1 MLREQFPNWARE
13 LGDEDLARA
22 VLAAGLI
29 SQKPLAWSMPP
40 AGNEAASAAQ
50 RAPRWIWSERVA
62 KINYKQSKDSPGSNW
77 AGKLDSISSIS
88 LLLRFLP
95 QTNWGDRLEV
105 HRSLVALACVRGATI
120 ECAKDWADSTPWRLP
135 IAIGSLEEDETSE
148 WFAERNRWSPPNWP
162 FVYRAVNRQFDRFPI
177 LTVNAPLDAIE
188 PRFDA
193 APPRLKANAIIVNGL
208 AAVDSGGQIYAATYE
223 ALHRIA
229 ARWSAAGIV
238 LVKRSLSSADFAQ
251 AIHRTA
257 MELTHNLA
265 LDAALYEAF
274 GDNAVL
280 IGNVSLLR
288 EARVAT
294 QLKALTSQLSGLSKG
309 APLRLSQRSAQ
320 MLSARAPMAMSA
332 PPDVAE
338 PVMVASTQLRSA
350 IRKSAPGFGFVGES
364 HEASA
369 LTELADAVREA
380 TSVEATEAASARRV
394 QQQSVVRT
402 NETEPFSKVS
412 NGFAVGETVEMRI
425 RIGNAVDPE
434 WQSSDVAFPEHE
446 LPNNDSEHRL
456 TVMLHE
462 PSYIEVPE
470 LRDIALPK
478 DGNSEEA
485 IFVFAPR
492 TAGNFEARASILH
505 RGRVLQTALIRA
517 VIAEGRERLPADA
530 AIQVIDEAR
539 VRCDWTGLYS
549 RARFDLAFVCNR
561 DGEHV
566 PRLTGVSD
574 DVAWSLDLGRVD
586 ASVKRISGLLSDA
599 ASHVIDHSDGLDQGD
614 NPELLS
620 KLAFSGREL
629 FLNLL
634 HEQIRNRA
642 AGSLDLRSD
651 SVSHIQIVGTRID
664 ELVPIEFIYD
674 YPLSAFEVEPAVCP
688 KHREALERGECPAE
702 CATRRAEGEHIC
714 PMGFWGVRKVI
725 ERHLFDGTQAGQE
738 ARLVASTE
746 ANAAHETLSI
756 RTHALIGR
764 SNNVAPVTL
773 QPLVDHLNATLPNRV
788 TVAEKWKD
796 WVSAIETH
804 APTWLIAFPH
814 NDGTGA
820 ERKLEMG
827 GQKIR
832 TTAFPVHDAQLSA
845 PDANADYFV
854 RLPGKPAPL
863 VFLLGCDTAG
873 ALDDS
878 GSHLDAF
885 RRSGAAV
892 IISTVATV
900 FGEHAVVVGESLARA
915 LLEIS
920 DAANASG
927 DPKRAK
933 HMGEVLRAAKRKA
946 LLESLP
952 MALGIVAFGDA
963 DWRIV

>member
-1 MLREQFPNWARE
+1 MFREQFPHWARE
-13 LGDEDLARA
+13 LSDEDLARA

-29 SQKPLAWSMPP
+29 SEKPLAWSQPP
-40 AGNEAASAAQ
+40 AGIDVASAQQ
-50 RAPRWIWSERVA
+50 RAPRWIWSERLA
-62 KINYKQSKDSPGSNW
+62 KTTYKQSKDSPCSIW
-77 AGKLDSISSIS
+77 ARKTDTFDSIS
-88 LLLRFLP
+88 LLLRFSTPTL
-95 QTNWGDRLEV
+95 WDSRIEAHRL
-105 HRSLVALACVRGATI
+105 LVALRCVRGATI
-120 ECAKDWADSTPWRLP
+120 ECAKDWADATPWRLP
-135 IAIGSLEEDETSE
+135 ITIGALEDDEAGA
-148 WFAERNRWSPPNWP
+148 WFAEQNRWVPPHWP
-162 FVYRAVNRQFDRFPI
+162 FAYRIVNRQFDRVPM
-177 LTVNAPLDAIE
+177 LAVNATLADAE
-188 PRFDA
+188 TLFEH
-193 APPRLKANAIIVNGL
+193 APPRLKANAVIVNGL
-208 AAVDSGGQIYAATYE
+208 GTAEALQNYAAFYD
-223 ALHRIA
+223 ALYRIA
-229 ARWSAAGIV
+229 TRCSAAGIV
-238 LVKRSLSSADFAQ
+238 VLKAPLASVDFARS
-251 AIHRTA
+251 IHRTA
-257 MELTHNLA
+257 MELTQNLA
-265 LDAALYEAF
+265 FDAALFEAF

-280 IGNVSLLR
+280 IGNASLLR

-294 QLKALTSQLSGLSKG
+294 QLKSLTSQLSRLSKS
-309 APLRLSQRSAQ
+309 APLKLSQRSAQ

-332 PPDVAE
+332 PPEAAE
-338 PVMVASTQLRSA
+338 AVSVVNTTLRSA
-350 IRKSAPGFGFVGES
+350 MRKSAPGFGFVGES

-380 TSVEATEAASARRV
+380 ASVEATAAASARRV
-394 QQQSVVRT
+394 QQQSAVR
-402 NETEPFSKVS
+402 NTEAEAFSKVS

-425 RIGNAVDPE
+425 RIGSASDPE
-434 WQSSDVAFPEHE
+434 WQSSDATFPDHE
-446 LPNNDSEHRL
+446 LPKNDSEHRL

-462 PSYIEVPE
+462 PSYIDVPV
-470 LRDIALPK
+470 LRDIVLPTTGNSDEAVFTFLPK
-478 DGNSEEA
+478 
-485 IFVFAPR
+485 V
-492 TAGNFEARASILH
+492 AGNFEARASVLH

-517 VIAEGRERLPADA
+517 VIAESRSALTPDHSIE
-530 AIQVIDEAR
+530 VVDEAR
-539 VRCDWTGLYS
+539 VRSDWTGLYA
-549 RARFDLAFVCNR
+549 RARFDLAFVYNR
-561 DGEHV
+561 DDEHV

-574 DVAWSLDLGRVD
+574 DVAWTLDLGRVE

-599 ASHVIDHSDGLDQGD
+599 ASHVVDHSDGLDQGD

-725 ERHLFDGTQAGQE
+725 ERHLFDGTQAGRE
-738 ARLVASTE
+738 ATLVASSE

-756 RTHALIGR
+756 RMHALIGR
-764 SNNVAPVTL
+764 SNNVAAATL
-773 QPLVDHLNATLPNRV
+773 QPLIDHLNAALPERV

-796 WVSAIETH
+796 WVNAIETH
-804 APTWLIAFPH
+804 APSWLIAFPH

-820 ERKLEMG
+820 ERKLELG

-832 TTAFPVHDAQLSA
+832 TTAFPVHDAQASS
-845 PDANADYFV
+845 PDASADYFV
-854 RLPGKPAPL
+854 RLPGRPAPL
-863 VFLLGCDTAG
+863 VFLLGCDTSG

-915 LLEIS
+915 LLDIS
-920 DAANASG
+920 ADAAGDQKNA
-927 DPKRAK
+927 KR
-933 HMGEVLRAAKRKA
+933 MGEVLRAAKRKA